1 MKGALLYLL
10 RPYMTPCFREAWLWS
25 KRKAE
30 VQDAGILISKPEEVV
45 VVVIL
50 CNILSVSLLYGYGLA
65 KALKTIITA
74 SVLLKSV
81 EALFS
86 TACVAQARK
95 PKSGPPEACEAS
107 N

>member
-1 MKGALLYLL
+1 
-10 RPYMTPCFREAWLWS
+10 MTPCFREAWLWS

-30 VQDAGILISKPEEVV
+30 VQDAGISISKPEE

-65 KALKTIITA
+65 KALKTIIRA